1 MNISALIDALGR
13 HYGMPL
19 ALKPGE
25 AMAIEFEEGTVFLE
39 HDAQDDG
46 LHLYLVVAEAPWEDS
61 LKSGIYAW
69 ALEANLFGRWTD
81 GCQLGLD
88 AARGEL
94 VLSSRA
100 DLRYADPVALVH
112 RLDAMLR
119 TAFRCRQA
127 LATRADFVPASGSGD
142 TFGSQAGAQI
152 AFVAARA

>member
-1 MNISALIDALGR
+1 
-13 HYGMPL
+13 MPL

-25 AMAIEFEEGTVFLE
+25 AMAIEFEEATVFLE

-46 LHLYLVVAEAPWEDS
+46 LHLYLVVAEAPWEES
-61 LKSGIYAW
+61 LKSGVYAW

-88 AARGEL
+88 GARGEL

-100 DLRYADPVALVH
+100 DLRYADPVALAH

-119 TAFRCRQA
+119 TAFRCRQE
-127 LATRADFVPASGSGD
+127 LATRADFVRASGFGD
-142 TFGSQAGAQI
+142 AVGSQAGAQM